1 MKRAVLALIIFL
13 VSLTRS
19 QTPLSVQPAVPQMLD
34 ISAPLLNLDSG
45 LNRLEEQR
53 LKIHIKHELPGPFVI
68 TKDEARAE
76 LESVRDLAG
85 TADELSSKMMIGCE
99 SIGGT
104 TNQAALE
111 SAMKEQADVW
121 RNGRVR
127 TWFDAFKDITSTVG
141 AILLASAPVL
151 ASNGLVDRGYTQ
163 AAATVGGIFI
173 LVTPVS
179 HLLGSNED
187 SPAQIVK
194 LAELSRSEND
204 NVFFRETMIN
214 RFRNKAD
221 QLRASL
227 DWAGKQSALLK
238 GNIQSRLDQLNS
250 PAGLVP
256 DPLYQTQNVVPV
268 LDSLILFVNSYREVA
283 KFIGQ
288 ATAELMSTID
298 QYNHSYPEFKNHFEA
313 ENVLAAGLNKNFQ
326 VIQEYQLKKMGDL
339 TDKLARWKM
348 LSSN

>member
-1 MKRAVLALIIFL
+1 MKRAVVALTIFL

-19 QTPLSVQPAVPQMLD
+19 QTPQSVQPADSKKLD
-34 ISAPLLNLDSG
+34 ISAPLLNLDKG
-45 LNRLEEQR
+45 LNRLEDQR
-53 LKIHIKHELPGPFVI
+53 FKIHIRRELPGTFVF
-68 TKDEARAE
+68 TKDDARTE

-85 TADELSSKMMIGCE
+85 TADELSSKLMIGCE
-99 SIGGT
+99 YIGGP

-127 TWFDAFKDITSTVG
+127 TWFDSFKDVTSTVG
-141 AILLASAPVL
+141 AILLASAPIL

-194 LAELSRSEND
+194 LAELSRSEDD

-214 RFRNKAD
+214 RFRDKAD
-221 QLRASL
+221 RLRASL
-227 DWAGKQSALLK
+227 DWAGNQSSLLK
-238 GNIQSRLDQLNS
+238 ARIQSRLDQVNS
-250 PAGLVP
+250 PAGSVP
-256 DPLYQTQNVVPV
+256 DPLYQTQNVVPL
-268 LDSLILFVNSYREVA
+268 LDSLVLFLNTYREVA

-288 ATAELMSTID
+288 STAELMSTID
-298 QYNHSYPEFKNHFEA
+298 QYNRSYPEFKNRFGP
-313 ENVLAAGLNKNFQ
+313 ENVLADGLNKNFQ